1 HPEPET
7 LTTALATLHTNGH
20 TTTLHTPH
28 TPTHHLDLPTYPF
41 QRDRYWM
48 AVPPRPAVGDL
59 AAAGV
64 TSVGHPL
71 LAAVTEL
78 PETDTTVWTGTLSA
92 PALPWL
98 ADHLVW
104 DRGVAPGTA
113 VLEIVL
119 QIGERIGLPRISEL
133 VLEAPLSWGADAPT
147 VVRTVVGA
155 LSPEGTREVSL
166 YSRPEDEAVWTRH
179 ASGRLA
185 PAGSEEIGSGVFTEL
200 SGVWP
205 PPGAQEVD
213 VSGQYELFAAAGV
226 GYGGAFRGLRAVWR
240 REDEIFAEV
249 RLPDDHATDA
259 AGYGLHPALLDA
271 ALHPIALLDPLGDGG
286 HGVLPFVWTDVLR
299 PRSGGHTLRV
309 RVARAQDPTDSGQAE
324 RPGGAVSLAAAD
336 RDGVPVFVARS
347 LVLRRV
353 SATQLPA
360 APSVPLHRLGWVPIP
375 GFTEPIGAGGSD
387 PSVLD
392 LTEPAADVHRTVR
405 EVLEA
410 VQTHLREPAG
420 DGPRLVVLTRGAAGP
435 EGGADDPAG
444 AAAWG
449 LVRSAQSEHPG
460 RFVLIDVDDTAES
473 SRALPAVV
481 AAVGDVDAPQVAV
494 RQGRPSV
501 PRLVP
506 LTADRTEAEPGGPG
520 HAGLLDPDGTVLISG
535 GTGALAAV
543 TARHLVARHGV
554 RHLLL
559 VSRRGMEAPQAA
571 ELASELD
578 GLGADVEFRACDVT
592 DRAAVHR
599 LLAGIPAERPLSCV
613 VHTAGVLDD
622 GVISAQTSERVAAV
636 LGPKA
641 DGALHFDELTRD
653 RERPVLLLLFS
664 SVSGVLGSTGQAGY
678 AAANA
683 FLDALAARRRADGH
697 PALSLG
703 WGWWTGTGMAA
714 GLDRA
719 DTARIRRSGVAPL
732 DAVTAMDLFDR
743 ALSRPEPA
751 LLPVRLDHAALREAA
766 RAGTLPEVLRDLADA
781 PSRAHPAPVSEGI
794 TSSTGT
800 GSGLA
805 ERLARRAASERLPLL
820 LELVRTEVA
829 AVLGHGDPGAVSAE
843 RSFKDAGFDSL
854 TAVDLRN
861 RLNARTGLRLPA
873 TLVFDHPTPL
883 ALAELLLAELDVE
896 PATDGTEDLAAAF
909 DRLARGL
916 AALDDRAA
924 RVGAAE
930 RLRSL
935 LTALTSSDPDPGTG
949 AQAGLEA
956 DGAVTEVVT
965 DRLRS
970 ASDDELFDLYDSEFR

>member
-1 HPEPET
+1 T
-7 LTTALATLHTNGH
+7 GH
-20 TTTLHTPH
+20 TTTLHPTTTQTP
-28 TPTHHLDLPTYPF
+28 HLDLPTYPF
-41 QRDRYWM
+41 QRDRYWL
-48 AVPPRPAVGDL
+48 AVPPRPAAGDL
-59 AAAGV
+59 TAAGV
-64 TSVGHPL
+64 TAVGHPL

-78 PETDTTVWTGTLSA
+78 PETDTTVWTGKLSA

-166 YSRPEDEAVWTRH
+166 YSRPDDEAVWTRH

-185 PAGSEEIGSGVFTEL
+185 RAGSEEIGSGVFAEL

-213 VSGQYELFAAAGV
+213 ISSQYELFAAAGV

-286 HGVLPFVWTDVLR
+286 HGLLPFVWTDVLR
-299 PRSGGHTLRV
+299 PRDGGHTLRV
-309 RVARAQDPTDSGQAE
+309 RVARAQDRRTDGPADSGRDD
-324 RPGGAVSLAAAD
+324 RPGGAVSLAVAD

-360 APSVPLHRLGWVPIP
+360 APSVPLHRLDWVPLP
-375 GFTEPIGAGGSD
+375 GFTEPVGAGDCD

-392 LTEPAADVHRTVR
+392 LTALTADVHLTVR
-405 EVLEA
+405 RVLEA
-410 VQTHLREPAG
+410 VQAHLREPAD
-420 DGPRLVVLTRGAAGP
+420 DGSRLVVLTRGAAGP

-501 PRLVP
+501 PRLVA
-506 LTADRTEAEPGGPG
+506 LTAVRTGAEPGGPG
-520 HAGLLDPDGTVLISG
+520 SAGLFDPDGTVLISG

-559 VSRRGMEAPQAA
+559 AARRGMDAPQAA
-571 ELASELD
+571 ELASEL
-578 GLGADVEFRACDVT
+578 GALGADVEFRACDVT
-592 DRAAVHR
+592 DRAAVRR
-599 LLAGIPAERPLSCV
+599 LLDGIPAERPLSCV

-622 GVISAQTSERVAAV
+622 GVISAQTPERVAAV

-653 RERPVLLLLFS
+653 RERPVPLLLFS

-703 WGWWTGTGMAA
+703 WGWWTGAGMAA

-719 DTARIRRSGVAPL
+719 DAARIRRSGIAPL
-732 DAVTAMDLFDR
+732 DTGTAMDLFDR
-743 ALSRPEPA
+743 ALARPEPA

-766 RAGTLPEVLRDLADA
+766 RAGTLPEVLRDLAGV
-781 PSRAHPAPVSEGI
+781 PSRPHPTPGSEG
-794 TSSTGT
+794 TATSTGTGTET

-805 ERLARRAASERLPLL
+805 ERLARRAVPERLPLL

-829 AVLGHGDPGAVSAE
+829 AVLGHGDPGSVGAE

-883 ALAELLLAELDVE
+883 ALAELLLAGLDVE
-896 PATDGTEDLAAAF
+896 PATAGPEDLAATF

-935 LTALTSSDPDPGTG
+935 LTALTTADPVPGTG
-949 AQAGLEA
+949 ADAGPEA
-956 DGAVTEVVT
+956 DGAPTEVVT